1 VVEKMENSNPTQK
14 ENQEQIGEKPK
25 SRVDREL
32 SELSEFL
39 KKLVMSNI
47 DEQLRR
53 EALELLEKVSDVKS
67 YLDWANG
74 KLRFYIKQR
83 SQSGKEGKRWV
94 RQK

>member
-1 VVEKMENSNPTQK
+1 METENKPQNSTQQIEQEGEK
-14 ENQEQIGEKPK
+14 EKPK

-39 KKLVMSNI
+39 KKIVLQETKEEI
-47 DEQLRR
+47 KR

-67 YLDWANG
+67 YLDWANA
-74 KLRFYIKQR
+74 KLKFYVKQR
-83 SQSGKEGKRWV
+83 SKSGKGGKRWV